1 MSWIFT
7 IFGQLY
13 ACFMVLVCKDW
24 ARTWASGRTLACI
37 SVLTI
42 HWNLIFT
49 TSTLYLD
56 LCPSARSK
64 MLYWKLKS
72 KYFAILRSIRNTWGK
87 TGHFDKR
94 TLKCDT
100 KTSTDSEF
108 KSNHKKVR
116 LLDLKVTKHFDNN
129 LRNSINYKATHN
141 T

>member
-13 ACFMVLVCKDW
+13 ACFMVLECKDW
-24 ARTWASGRTLACI
+24 AWTWASGQRTLACI
-37 SVLTI
+37 SLLTI

-49 TSTLYLD
+49 TSTFYLD

-64 MLYWKLKS
+64 MLCWKLKS

-100 KTSTDSEF
+100 KTLTDSEF
-108 KSNHKKVR
+108 KSNHQTVR
-116 LLDLKVTKHFDNN
+116 LPHKKRQKCLNNRNITCFDE
-129 LRNSINYKATHN
+129 K
-141 T
+141 